1 MNWSHKKVLVT
12 GAGGFIG
19 SHLCEALLELGARV
33 TAFVR
38 YNGRDNWG
46 NLELLSPDKRA
57 SLEVICGDVADSRFV
72 DNAVQ
77 GKEVVFHLAA
87 LIGIPYS
94 YVAPGSYVTTNIE
107 GTLNVLEAARRWS
120 TERVVHTSTSE
131 SYGTAI
137 YAPIDE
143 QHPLQAQSPYSATKI
158 AADKLCESYAR
169 SFDVPVSIIRPFNT
183 FGPRQSA
190 RAIIPTVISQALVEK
205 RIRLGSLTP
214 VRDLNYVKDT
224 VRGFLR
230 VAEEPRTIGEVVNVG
245 RGEGIT
251 IGDLVQ
257 RILKL
262 LGLELPIEQEAQRMR
277 PEKSEVFKLICDN
290 TRAKEWLGWSPQ
302 YSLDEGLN
310 ETIQFVRESL
320 TNFRTG
326 KYAQ

>member
-19 SHLCEALLELGARV
+19 SHLCEALVELGASV

-46 NLELLSPDKRA
+46 NLEALSPDKRA
-57 SLEVICGDVADSRFV
+57 NLEVLCGNVEDSRFV
-72 DNAVQ
+72 DGAVQ
-77 GKEVVFHLAA
+77 GKDVVFHLAA

-94 YVAPGSYVTTNIE
+94 YVAPGSYVRTNIE

-131 SYGTAI
+131 TYGTAI

-190 RAIIPTVISQALVEK
+190 RAIIPCVISQALVEK
-205 RIRLGSLTP
+205 RIRIGAMTP

-230 VAEEPRTIGEVVNVG
+230 VAEEPRTIGQVVNIG

-251 IGDLVQ
+251 IGDLVD

-262 LGLELPIEQEAQRMR
+262 LGTELPIEQEAERMR
-277 PEKSEVFKLICDN
+277 PEKSEVLKLICDN
-290 TRAKEWLGWSPQ
+290 TRARQWLDWSPQ
-302 YSLDEGLN
+302 YTLDAGLT
-310 ETIQFVRESL
+310 ETINFVRETLAS
-320 TNFRTG
+320 FRTS
-326 KYAQ
+326 KYDQ

>member
-38 YNGRDNWG
+38 YNGRDSWG
-46 NLELLSPDKRA
+46 NLELLSPHKRA
-57 SLEVICGDVADSRFV
+57 SLEVICGDVADTRFV

-77 GKEVVFHLAA
+77 GKDIVFHLAA

-94 YVAPGSYVTTNIE
+94 YVAPGSYVTTNIQ

-120 TERVVHTSTSE
+120 TERVIHTSTSE
-131 SYGTAI
+131 VYGTAI

-169 SFDVPVSIIRPFNT
+169 SFDVPASTIRPFNT

-190 RAIIPTVISQALVEK
+190 RAIIPTVISQALVEE

-230 VAEEPRTIGEVVNVG
+230 VAEEPRTIGEVVNIG

-251 IGDLVQ
+251 IGDLVA

-262 LGLELPIEQEAQRMR
+262 LGLDLPIEQEAQRMR
-277 PEKSEVFKLICDN
+277 PEKSEVFKLICN
-290 TRAKEWLGWSPQ
+290 NARATEWLGWSPQ
-302 YSLDEGLN
+302 YTLDAGLN
-310 ETIQFVRESL
+310 ETITFVRESL
-320 TNFRTG
+320 TTFRTG